1 MVSCSG
7 TSCTVQ
13 RTSSVVGKT
22 CRTNENKNI
31 HLLPPHQLCELTSSA
46 ETDALSDVCQ
56 MPTWAVVLKP
66 SERYL
71 NVLQPD
77 LRAPLPRPLAGKLHQ
92 LLLQF
97 IPQFSLC
104 PGGTSARWLG

>member
-1 MVSCSG
+1 MGKKKVHKILTKVSRSG

-46 ETDALSDVCQ
+46 ETDALSDANMGCH
-56 MPTWAVVLKP
+56 PEAKRT
-66 SERYL
+66 
-71 NVLQPD
+71 
-77 LRAPLPRPLAGKLHQ
+77 
-92 LLLQF
+92 
-97 IPQFSLC
+97 IPEC
-104 PGGTSARWLG
+104 SAA